1 MQCIRILLTT
11 TSSNLIKSP
20 LKLNVRSI
28 YQQKV
33 LFSAVAERMELPTPD
48 GGNKPVSPKIQ
59 SIVTDISS
67 LSLLE
72 VSELSALLKKT
83 LNLPDTAFINP
94 GPGFAQV
101 NILFFFFE
109 GFFCLKKFIN

>member
-1 MQCIRILLTT
+1 MQCIRVFT
-11 TSSNLIKSP
+11 SNLIKSP

-28 YQQKV
+28 ISQQKV
-33 LFSAVAERMELPTPD
+33 FFSAEPMPVPTPD
-48 GGNKPVSPKIQ
+48 GSNKPVSAKITN
-59 SIVTDISS
+59 IVTDISS

-94 GPGFAQV
+94 GAGFAQV
-101 NILFFFFE
+101 NFTFFF
-109 GFFCLKKFIN
+109 LKKFFKIKIFN